1 MCAQKTKKTQTT
13 SQNAL
18 MVAKAA
24 DFQAVPERSID
35 KAAFAISIR
44 TLLQNG
50 RQGTVGCKGRAD
62 VNFSNKKPWK
72 QKGTGRAR
80 AGSARSPLWIGGG
93 VIFGPQP
100 RTRTLKISKDLKR
113 GVLNT
118 LFWNYLENGSIG
130 VLDWQLSNDLPK
142 TSHAHQAL
150 KNAQLI
156 GKRIILFLS
165 TEDMV
170 HYASFVNIPNV
181 NVVLFDDAN
190 AYSIVRGD
198 QWVVLKKDLDLFK
211 KMVATWS

>member
-1 MCAQKTKKTQTT
+1 MCAQKTKKTQST

-118 LFWNYLENGSIG
+118 LFWNYLEKGSIG

-142 TSHAHQAL
+142 TAHAHQAL
-150 KNAQLI
+150 KDAQLI

-170 HYASFVNIPNV
+170 HYASFVNIPDV